1 MGDFLQF
8 DSDKANIMD
17 DANDLL
23 STYRTGGCVSGV
35 APSNTHN
42 KLFYQISTFAAA
54 LAGALK
60 AKGYTMSDAILA
72 DLQTEFGEIV
82 TELDMVHSLLANGY
96 QKLPKGPDGL
106 QLIIQWGTGTST
118 STGVTATTTAIVF
131 PMTFPNGIFFVGGNS
146 LDKANTVS
154 GFWPVLSAT
163 SVTVAGATII
173 LDILGGQGNTVLFN
187 HSVPFNYLAIGY

>member
-17 DANDLL
+17 DANYLL

-42 KLFYQISTFAAA
+42 KLFYQLSTFAAA
-54 LAGALK
+54 FAGAMK

-72 DLQTEFGEIV
+72 DLQTELSEVV
-82 TELDMVHSLLANGY
+82 TELDMVHSLLTNGY

-106 QLIIQWGTGTST
+106 QLIIQWGQGIA
-118 STGVTATTTAIVF
+118 TASGRAMYTLPI
-131 PMTFPNGIFFVGGNS
+131 TFPTAFLLGFCSDITTVDAHIDCAVGHLSTTSQIQLYSGQ
-146 LDKANTVS
+146 ATNT
-154 GFWPVLSAT
+154 
-163 SVTVAGATII
+163 I
-173 LDILGGQGNTVLFN
+173 
-187 HSVPFNYLAIGY
+187 NYLCLGY